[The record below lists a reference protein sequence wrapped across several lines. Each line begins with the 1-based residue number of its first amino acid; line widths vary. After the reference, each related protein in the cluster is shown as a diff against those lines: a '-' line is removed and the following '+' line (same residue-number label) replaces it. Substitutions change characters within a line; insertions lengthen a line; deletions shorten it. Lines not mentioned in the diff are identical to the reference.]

1 MTTDLQT
8 LTTYYCVVTVR
19 CILYIYVA
27 AYSASSTS
35 LEHRLV
41 QAASGCAPSVESL
54 AIFDVKQTECE
65 TLLGWVTVQPSE

>member
-1 MTTDLQT
+1 MYGRST
-8 LTTYYCVVTVR
+8 LWNYWKGR
-19 CILYIYVA
+19 KEGLVA

-41 QAASGCAPSVESL
+41 QTASGCAPSVESL
-54 AIFDVKQTECE
+54 TIFDVKQTECG